1 MEKEK
6 GKEKERAEESLLLA
20 LRARRVSLGNTTTH
34 VAGRFER

>member
-20 LRARRVSLGNTTTH
+20 LSFSGEYYYPR
-34 VAGRFER
+34 GRPF